1 MWKQIALVALG
12 GGAGSV
18 LRYLVSVWSSR
29 YFLPVFPWGTFIVN
43 ITGCFIIG
51 VLIGFLS
58 RFGSL
63 ENEMRLL
70 LVVGF
75 CGGYTTFSAFSTETL
90 KLLEAGNCILLAL
103 YIVASILLGVIA
115 VWGGVGLSKMIIQ

>member
-12 GGAGSV
+12 GSAGSV
-18 LRYLVSVWSSR
+18 LRYLISVWSSR
-29 YFLPVFPWGTFIVN
+29 QFPSAFPWGTFIIN

-51 VLIGFLS
+51 LLIGFIS

-63 ENEMRLL
+63 ENEVRLL

-75 CGGYTTFSAFSTETL
+75 CGGYTTFSTFSAENL
-90 KLLEAGNCILLAL
+90 RLLETGNYITLSL
-103 YIVASILLGVIA
+103 YIAVSVLLGVIA
-115 VWGGVGLSKMIIQ
+115 VWGGNSLSKMILQ